1 MKRSCVLIP
10 IEIWNLSEL
19 HPNER
24 VLLAE
29 VASFEAKGLPCFA
42 SNEHFAE
49 MLHVSEDTAR
59 GYIYN
64 LINDG
69 FLIREGTRYNRRLRR
84 IAQTSAQIS
93 ADECVNPRKRARKS
107 TQTSALNSPHTNT
120 VTNTLTKSITKRA
133 KTPDLVLP
141 FDTEKFAAAWKE
153 WIDYKKAAHKFSY
166 KTPKSEQRALITL
179 SNAYKEESES
189 IERIHIAIANGW
201 RGFVFDTSKTRRTNA
216 PRARNIETDENRE
229 KLRELATTGRID
241 SNSKR
246 MF

>member
-1 MKRSCVLIP
+1 MKRSGVFIP
-10 IEIWNLSEL
+10 IEVWNLSEL

>member
-1 MKRSCVLIP
+1 MKRTCVLIP
-10 IEIWNLSEL
+10 IDIWNLGEL

-29 VASFEAKGLPCFA
+29 VASFEGKGLPCFA

-84 IAQTSAQIS
+84 IAQTSAQIHANERVDS
-93 ADECVNPRKRARKS
+93 RKRVRKI
-107 TQTSALNSPHTNT
+107 TQTSAQISPHTIT
-120 VTNTLTKSITKRA
+120 TTNSPTKSITKEA
-133 KTPDLVLP
+133 KPPVLVLP

-166 KTPKSEQRALITL
+166 KTPQTEQRALIIL

-201 RGFVFDTSKTRRTNA
+201 RGFVFDTSKTRRTVA

-229 KLRELATTGRID
+229 KLRELAITGRID

>member
-1 MKRSCVLIP
+1 MKRACVWIP
-10 IEIWNLSEL
+10 VEVWNLSEL

-120 VTNTLTKSITKRA
+120 VTNTPTKSITKRA

-166 KTPKSEQRALITL
+166 KTPQSEQRALITL

>member
-1 MKRSCVLIP
+1 VKRSCVLIP

-29 VASFEAKGLPCFA
+29 VASFEGKGLPCFA

-84 IAQTSAQIS
+84 IAQTSAQNY
-93 ADECVNPRKRARKS
+93 ADECVNPRRRVRKI
-107 TQTSALNSPHTNT
+107 TQTSAQISPHTNT
-120 VTNTLTKSITKRA
+120 DTNSPTKSITKRA
-133 KTPDLVLP
+133 KTPVLVLP

-166 KTPKSEQRALITL
+166 KTPESEQRALITL
-179 SNAYKEESES
+179 SNAYQEESES

-201 RGFVFDTSKTRRTNA
+201 RGFVFDTPKTRRTQA

-241 SNSKR
+241 VERKR

>member
-1 MKRSCVLIP
+1 VKRSCVLIP

-29 VASFEAKGLPCFA
+29 VASFEDKGRPCFA

-84 IAQTSAQIS
+84 IAQTSAQNY
-93 ADECVNPRKRARKS
+93 ADECVNPRRRVRKI
-107 TQTSALNSPHTNT
+107 TQTSAQISPHTIT
-120 VTNTLTKSITKRA
+120 TTNSPTKSITKRA
-133 KTPDLVLP
+133 KTPVLVLP

-166 KTPKSEQRALITL
+166 KTPESEQRALITL
-179 SNAYKEESES
+179 SNAYQEESES

-201 RGFVFDTSKTRRTNA
+201 RGFVFDTPKTRRTQA

-241 SNSKR
+241 VERKR

>member
-84 IAQTSAQIS
+84 IAQTSAQIH
-93 ADECVNPRKRARKS
+93 ADERADSRKRVRKI
-107 TQTSALNSPHTNT
+107 TQTSAQISPHTIT
-120 VTNTLTKSITKRA
+120 TTNSPTKSITKRA
-133 KTPDLVLP
+133 KSPVLVLP

-166 KTPKSEQRALITL
+166 KTPQSEQRALITL
-179 SNAYKEESES
+179 SNAYEEETDA
-189 IERIHIAIANGW
+189 IERIHQGITNGW
-201 RGFVFDTSKTRRTNA
+201 KGLVFDSSKDRRTNA
-216 PRARNIETDENRE
+216 PRARNIETSENRD
-229 KLRELATTGRID
+229 KLRELAETGRINVD
-241 SNSKR
+241 RAR

>member
-1 MKRSCVLIP
+1 VKRSCVLIP

>member
-1 MKRSCVLIP
+1 MKRSGVFIP
-10 IEIWNLSEL
+10 IEVWNLSEL

-120 VTNTLTKSITKRA
+120 DTNTPTKSITKRA

-166 KTPKSEQRALITL
+166 KTPQSEQRALITL

>member
-1 MKRSCVLIP
+1 VKRSCVLIP

-29 VASFEAKGLPCFA
+29 VASFEDKGRPCFA

-84 IAQTSAQIS
+84 IAQTSAQNY
-93 ADECVNPRKRARKS
+93 ADERVNPRRRVRKI
-107 TQTSALNSPHTNT
+107 TQTSAQISPHTNT
-120 VTNTLTKSITKRA
+120 DTNSPTKSITKRA
-133 KTPDLVLP
+133 KSPVLVLP

-166 KTPKSEQRALITL
+166 KTPESEQRALITL
-179 SNAYKEESES
+179 SNAYQEESES

-201 RGFVFDTSKTRRTNA
+201 RGFVFDTPKTRRTQA

-241 SNSKR
+241 VERKR

>member
-1 MKRSCVLIP
+1 VKRSCVLIP

-29 VASFEAKGLPCFA
+29 VASFEGKGLPCFA

-84 IAQTSAQIS
+84 IAQTSAQNY
-93 ADECVNPRKRARKS
+93 ADECVNPRRRVRKI
-107 TQTSALNSPHTNT
+107 TQTSAQISPHTIT
-120 VTNTLTKSITKRA
+120 TTNSPTKSITKRA
-133 KTPDLVLP
+133 KTPVLVLP

-166 KTPKSEQRALITL
+166 KTPESEQRALITL
-179 SNAYKEESES
+179 SNAYQEESES

-201 RGFVFDTSKTRRTNA
+201 RGFVFDTPKTRRTQA

-241 SNSKR
+241 VERKR

>member
-29 VASFEAKGLPCFA
+29 VASFEGKGLPCFA

-64 LINDG
+64 LISDG

-84 IAQTSAQIS
+84 IAQTSAQIH
-93 ADECVNPRKRARKS
+93 ADERVDSRKRVRKI
-107 TQTSALNSPHTNT
+107 TQTSAQISPHTIT
-120 VTNTLTKSITKRA
+120 TNNSLNKSITKRA
-133 KTPDLVLP
+133 KSPVLVLP

-166 KTPKSEQRALITL
+166 KTPQSEQRALITL
-179 SNAYKEESES
+179 SNAYQEESES

-201 RGFVFDTSKTRRTNA
+201 RGFVFDTPKTRRTQA

-241 SNSKR
+241 VERKR